1 MNMGCKLSNSV
12 SLVWRRIV
20 SFLILLHQKEDD
32 EVWPS
37 VKSTCVFHFAR
48 KQIKKA
54 GKSKEAN
61 DDLSTCD

>member
-1 MNMGCKLSNSV
+1 MNMGCKLTNNV

-54 GKSKEAN
+54 GKPKEAN